1 MKFGEK
7 LKSLRIKHELSQAQL
22 AEMINVSRQ
31 AVTKWENENGMPDI
45 ENLKLIAKIFD
56 VSIDS
61 LVYEEEEVE
70 STDDAFCW
78 EIACI
83 FGIIGLVLTFL
94 FDGVFTNMGAAGIG
108 LGVIGYLLGKIFL
121 IFKSKDR
128 CSKR

>member
-61 LVYEEEEVE
+61 LVYEEEEIE

-78 EIACI
+78 EIACT